1 MAGQRPIDRYNAGFR
16 IGSTS
21 DGQRPIHPSD
31 LVIIDDV
38 SEVTTTESVR
48 VCTVEDLFADMG
60 GGVAGIT
67 KSIDV
72 VTTLGVYSLSFT
84 RGILTSFSSENGTGT
99 IDDPFKV
106 YSIATLN
113 NVRNNLAAYYIQTA
127 DIDLTGVEWVPIGT
141 AGGGLAFSGV
151 YDGNGYTISNLTVL
165 FDTAQH
171 SGLFGFASDATL
183 KNITIT
189 DAAISGY
196 MSGSTTEGILAGSL
210 YSCTVTDCHVD
221 GFVQSNTD
229 GLGYVGGLAGQ
240 VTNSA
245 ISGCR
250 STGSIEAN
258 NAATNV
264 GGLVGQ
270 VTNMPA
276 HKVSNCYSQT
286 DCSVSAAAT
295 AGGLIGTTGLP
306 TFPIEYCYAANVV
319 TGATTVGGLVA
330 KHTGFAKTYTDCFW
344 DVTVSSLIT
353 SDGGTGKT
361 TAQMQT
367 QGTFTNWD
375 FTSTWEIASS
385 AYPNLQSE
393 L

>member
-21 DGQRPIHPSD
+21 DGQRPIDPSD

-38 SEVTTTESVR
+38 SEATTTESVR
-48 VCTVEDLFADMG
+48 VCTVADLFADMG
-60 GGVAGIT
+60 GGVDGIT

-113 NVRNNLAAYYIQTA
+113 NVRNNLAAYYVQTA

-141 AGGGLAFSGV
+141 DTGLAFTGE
-151 YDGNGYTISNLTVL
+151 YDGNGYTISNLTVI
-165 FDTAQH
+165 FDTAQY
-171 SGLFGFASDATL
+171 SGLFGLASYATL

-189 DAAISGY
+189 DADISGY
-196 MSGSTTEGILAGSL
+196 MSGITAEGILAGRL

-221 GFVQSNTD
+221 GFLESNTD
-229 GLGYVGGLAGQ
+229 GSGNVGGLAGM
-240 VTNSA
+240 VHNSD

-270 VTNMPA
+270 VANMPA
-276 HKVSNCYSQT
+276 QKVSNCYSQT

-295 AGGLIGTTGLP
+295 AGGLIGTTGAP
-306 TFPIEYCYAANVV
+306 AFTIEYCYAANVV
-319 TGATTVGGLVA
+319 SGATKVGGLVA

-344 DVTVSSLIT
+344 DVTVSTLIT

>member
-21 DGQRPIHPSD
+21 DGQRPIDPSD

-48 VCTVEDLFADMG
+48 VCTVADLFADMG
-60 GGVAGIT
+60 GGVAGVT
-67 KSIDV
+67 KTIDV
-72 VTTLGVYSLSFT
+72 VTTLGVYSLRFT
-84 RGILTSFSSENGTGT
+84 KGILTSFSSENGTGT

-141 AGGGLAFSGV
+141 DGAGPAFSGV
-151 YDGNGYTISNLTVL
+151 YDGNGYTISNLTVI
-165 FDTAQH
+165 FDTAQN
-171 SGLFGFASDATL
+171 SGLFGGASYATL

-196 MSGSTTEGILAGSL
+196 MSGKTNEGILAGQL
-210 YSCTVTDCHVD
+210 NMCTVTDCHVD
-221 GFVQSNTD
+221 GDVQSNTD
-229 GLGYVGGLAGQ
+229 GVGYVGGLAGQ
-240 VTNSA
+240 VSNSA

-270 VTNMPA
+270 VTNSPA
-276 HKVSNCYSQT
+276 QKVSNCYSQT

-295 AGGLIGTTGLP
+295 AGGLIGTTGVSAF
-306 TFPIEYCYAANVV
+306 TIEYCYAANVV
-319 TGATTVGGLVA
+319 SGATTVGGLVA

-344 DVTVSSLIT
+344 DGTVSGLIT